1 MASPF
6 IKIILL
12 LYHRASQFQVL
23 KRLNIQEKIALFLSE
38 YYIFS
43 EAGRAKNFIRRALK
57 VDN

>member
-1 MASPF
+1 
-6 IKIILL
+6 
-12 LYHRASQFQVL
+12 VL
-23 KRLNIQEKIALFLSE
+23 KRLNIQEKFALFLSE